1 MSKFE
6 GLLKWR
12 CIGPFRGGRV
22 VAVAGDTKN
31 HNTFYFGACAGG
43 IWKTED
49 AGTYWECISDGQLKT
64 SSVGA
69 LTVSASDPNVIYAGM
84 GETTIRID
92 VSHGDGVYKSTDAG
106 KTWTSMGLE
115 DTRHIAEI
123 VVHPTNPDIVYVAA
137 FGHAFGPHP
146 DRGVYKSTDG
156 GETWRKVLFRS
167 EKAGAIDI
175 TMDPNN
181 PRILYAA
188 IWEAYRSFS
197 QISSGGPDSSIYK
210 STDGGETWTELTSN
224 PGLPKGTLGKIGVA
238 ASTQPGRVWALIEH
252 KEGGMYR
259 SEDYGETW
267 TQVSGDMNLVSRAW
281 YYVHVHADPVDG
293 NTVYVNNLNLWK
305 SIDGGNTYDQ
315 ITTPHGD
322 NHDIWINPA
331 NTQIMVQGN
340 DGGANV
346 TQNGG
351 KSWSS
356 IYNQPTAQFYH
367 LDVSNDDPYK
377 VYGTQQD
384 NSSIA
389 VPSRSNG
396 RSITWADC
404 HLAGSGES
412 GYIAVNPDDPDI
424 VFVGAIGS
432 SPGGGN
438 ALQRYD
444 HRSKQIRLV
453 TTWPVGM
460 RGYGGESHK
469 YRFAWTYP
477 IIYSPHDSNTI
488 YIGGNQVFK
497 TNDEGQSWEAVSPDL
512 TRADPDTLKPT
523 GGPINKDSL
532 GAEIYATVFAL
543 AESPHQQGVLWA
555 GSDDGYLH
563 MTHDGGENWHNL
575 TPDEW
580 PEWLMISMIEPSPHN
595 PSTIYVAGT
604 RYKLDDYKPY
614 IYKTNNN
621 GETWEQITDGIPVD
635 DFTRVIREDPNR
647 EGLLYAGTE
656 TGLYVSFNGG
666 DSWER
671 FQLNLPVSPIHDLKV
686 KNGDLVVATHGR
698 SFWILDDLTPLYQY
712 SDSIA
717 DKDAHLFKPRSSVR
731 VLPKIFEGFSRGI
744 VGKKSYMSTLGIVA
758 AFTQTKTKEGAL
770 EAAFHDSGEN
780 PPREAIITYHLKEG
794 GGEMKLS
801 FSDMDG
807 NVIREIA
814 GYQEPSDN
822 KKEADD
828 ALKASNE
835 AGWNRFLWDMR
846 HEPVTSIKGTD
857 PVAQQAI
864 EGAMVVP
871 GTYQVTLTVGEES
884 MSESFEIIQE
894 PGTTGSQA
902 DLQEQYQLWVTINE
916 KLDEA
921 AQAINQMRDLR
932 EQLAGWADRAG
943 DEALCKQAAD
953 LKEKV
958 LEIESSL
965 TVPDLRPGWPDGI
978 NAGWRLFDQLKGL
991 PAAINLGDYKPTDQA
1006 HEVYADLAGKI
1017 DEKLAELSAFLDNEL
1032 AAFNAD
1038 MSEMAAVVP
1047 Q

>member
-156 GETWRKVLFRS
+156 GKTWRKVLFRS

-210 STDGGETWTELTSN
+210 STDGGETWSEITNN

-252 KEGGMYR
+252 KDGGMYR
-259 SEDYGETW
+259 SDDGGETW
-267 TQVSGDMNLVSRAW
+267 EHVSKDMNLVSRAW

-305 SIDGGNTYDQ
+305 SIDGGKTYDQ

-331 NTQIMVQGN
+331 NTQVMVQGN

-396 RSITWADC
+396 RSITWGDC

-412 GYIAVNPDDPDI
+412 GYIAVNPDDPNI

-453 TTWPVGM
+453 TTWPIGM

-497 TNDEGQSWEAVSPDL
+497 TTDEGQSWQAVSPDL

-543 AESPHQQGVLWA
+543 AESSHQQGVLWA

-563 MTHDGGENWHNL
+563 MTHDGGKNWHNL

-604 RYKLDDYKPY
+604 RYKLDDYRPY
-614 IYKTNNN
+614 LYKTTNN
-621 GETWEQITDGIPVD
+621 GETWDRIDNGIPSD

-686 KNGDLVVATHGR
+686 KDGDLVVATHGR
-698 SFWILDDLTPLYQY
+698 SFWILDDLNPLYQY
-712 SDSIA
+712 HDDIQEQA
-717 DKDAHLFKPRSSVR
+717 AHLFKPRTSVR

-770 EAAFHDSGEN
+770 EAKFHDSGEN

-794 GGEMKLS
+794 GGDMKLT

-814 GYQEPSDN
+814 GYQEPSDDG
-822 KKEADD
+822 KETDD
-828 ALKASNE
+828 TLKASNE

-846 HEPVTSIKGTD
+846 HAPVTKIKGTD
-857 PVAQQAI
+857 PISQQAI
-864 EGAMVVP
+864 EGAMVAP
-871 GTYQVTLTVGEES
+871 GSYQVTLTVDDS
-884 MSESFEIIQE
+884 TMTESFEIIQE
-894 PGTTGSQA
+894 PGTTGTQA
-902 DLQEQYQLWVTINE
+902 DLQEQYQLWSSINA

-932 EQLAGWADRAG
+932 AQLAGWADRAG
-943 DEALCKQAAD
+943 DEALCQQAAE

-958 LEIESSL
+958 LELESSL
-965 TVPDLRPGWPDGI
+965 AVPDLRPGWPDGI
-978 NAGWRLFDQLKGL
+978 NAGARLFDQLNGL
-991 PAAINLGDYKPTDQA
+991 SSAINLGDYKPTDQA

-1017 DEKLAELSAFLDNEL
+1017 DGKLADLRAFLDNDL